1 MNDASKTGEQL
12 ADGARQVANDAVTKL
27 RDVASD
33 AKSVASDAV
42 DAGKSYAKEAVN
54 ATGKKLSSASSQIGD
69 TCDALIDAIHKE
81 PVKAVLVTAVLSA
94 ALTALVISALP
105 KPSVYD
111 RF

>member
-1 MNDASKTGEQL
+1 MNDVTKTAEQV
-12 ADGARQVANDAVTKL
+12 ADNARQVADDTVTQL

-33 AKSVASDAV
+33 ASAAASKAV
-42 DAGKSYAKEAVN
+42 DTGKTYAKAAVN
-54 ATGKKLSSASSQIGD
+54 ATGKKISSAGSQMGD

-105 KPSVYD
+105 KSSPFD